1 MLNIIYDNNID
12 DNSNDQSTNQFST
25 ILQFDERWMNEWMN
39 VSQNPIWERERE
51 CTNNQTQTS
60 KMTWW

>member
-25 ILQFDERWMNEWMN
+25 ILQFDER
-39 VSQNPIWERERE
+39 
-51 CTNNQTQTS
+51 
-60 KMTWW
+60 